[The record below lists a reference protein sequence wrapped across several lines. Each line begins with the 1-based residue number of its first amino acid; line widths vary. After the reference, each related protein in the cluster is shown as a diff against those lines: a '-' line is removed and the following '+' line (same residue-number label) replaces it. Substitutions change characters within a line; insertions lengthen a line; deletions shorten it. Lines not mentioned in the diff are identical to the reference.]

1 MVAMEILLAL
11 VRNVL
16 FVNTVYIHAMMVVI
30 ITVIILVMLTVIA
43 VLVVHAVQAVTAAL
57 VVQEDVLVVII
68 IAFHAMMVT
77 FDIFCLILYILLHCQ
92 IYISLIYNL

>member
-1 MVAMEILLAL
+1 MHALVGMVAMEVMLAL

-16 FVNTVYIHAMMVVI
+16 FVKTVYIHAMMVVMI
-30 ITVIILVMLTVIA
+30 TVIA
-43 VLVVHAVQAVTAAL
+43 VLVVHAVQDMTAAL

>member
-1 MVAMEILLAL
+1 MVAMEVMLAL

-16 FVNTVYIHAMMVVI
+16 FVKTVYIHAMMVVMI
-30 ITVIILVMLTVIA
+30 TVIA
-43 VLVVHAVQAVTAAL
+43 VLVVHAVQDVTAAL